1 MVGVVWGAD
10 GEMSQHSADEHVV
23 IESIRQVHDALAAFL
38 TEAARQRGQ

>member
-1 MVGVVWGAD
+1 
-10 GEMSQHSADEHVV
+10 VV